1 MRLAHGIHKIRLPPV
16 VSSPQLILSST
27 AITSAASFNLPSSPD
42 IVVGVRS
49 KSILAVTQP
58 STMARFPA
66 QQSRPVHATSLV
78 NHAAPV

>member
-1 MRLAHGIHKIRLPPV
+1 MRLAQGIHKIRLPPV

-27 AITSAASFNLPSSPD
+27 AISSAASFNLPSSFD
-42 IVVGVRS
+42 IVGVRS